1 MTDMTM
7 SFAFKDTDFTEIAE
21 VLQADAR
28 QDGDIARFRL
38 SDRESGRS
46 IQLEISMR
54 LVFPDAI
61 RGHIPDNLVTV
72 MTRSSLLQLQ
82 GCTGFITS
90 AELGEVIFFARR
102 GGITN
107 GMVVE
112 RQAGC
117 SLYANFD
124 NRLLSSD
131 LTAISPELVMSTVA
145 LSMTETLFGDL
156 S

>member
-1 MTDMTM
+1 M
-7 SFAFKDTDFTEIAE
+7 SFAFTKADFEEIAQ
-21 VLQADAR
+21 VLQVEPR
-28 QDGDIARFRL
+28 FDGDIVRFKL
-38 SDRESGRS
+38 TDDESQRS
-46 IQLEISMR
+46 IQLEISTR

-61 RGHIPDNLVTV
+61 KGHIPDNLVSV

-124 NRLLSSD
+124 NHLLSSD

-145 LSMTETLFGDL
+145 LSLTETLFEDL

>member
-1 MTDMTM
+1 M
-7 SFAFKDTDFTEIAE
+7 SFSFKDEDFQRIAE
-21 VLQADAR
+21 VLQAEP
-28 QDGDIARFRL
+28 RFEDHIVRYKL
-38 SDRESGRS
+38 SHPKSGRS
-46 IQLEISMR
+46 IQMEISTQ
-54 LVFPDAI
+54 LVFPASIQGD
-61 RGHIPDNLVTV
+61 IPDNLVTV

-90 AELGEVIFFARR
+90 SELGEVIFFARR

-124 NRLLSSD
+124 NHLLSSD
-131 LTAISPELVMSTVA
+131 ITAVSPELVMSTVA
-145 LSMTETLFGDL
+145 LSLTETIFEDL

>member
-1 MTDMTM
+1 M
-7 SFAFKDTDFTEIAE
+7 SFTFKDTDFAEIAE
-21 VLQADAR
+21 ALQTEAR
-28 QDGDIARFRL
+28 HDDDVVRFKL
-38 SDRESGRS
+38 SDAESGRA
-46 IQLEISMR
+46 IQLEISTR

-61 RGHIPDNLVTV
+61 KGHIPDNLVTV

-82 GCTGFITS
+82 GCTGFIAS
-90 AELGEVIFFARR
+90 AGLGEVIFFARR

-124 NRLLSSD
+124 NHLLSSD

-145 LSMTETLFGDL
+145 LSMTETLFEDL

>member
-1 MTDMTM
+1 M
-7 SFAFKDTDFTEIAE
+7 SFAFTKADFEEIAQ
-21 VLQADAR
+21 VLQVEPR
-28 QDGDIARFRL
+28 FDGDIVRFKL
-38 SDRESGRS
+38 TDEESQRS
-46 IQLEISMR
+46 IQLEISTR

-61 RGHIPDNLVTV
+61 KGHIPDNLVSV

-124 NRLLSSD
+124 NHLLSSD

-145 LSMTETLFGDL
+145 LSLTETLFEDL

>member
-1 MTDMTM
+1 MD
-7 SFAFKDTDFTEIAE
+7 FAFKDEDYQLIADVLHAEARHDGNNVRFKLTDA
-21 VLQADAR
+21 
-28 QDGDIARFRL
+28 
-38 SDRESGRS
+38 ESGRS
-46 IQLEISMR
+46 IQLEISTQ
-54 LVFPDAI
+54 LSFPDSI
-61 RGHIPDNLVTV
+61 KGEIPDNLVTV

-112 RQAGC
+112 RHAGC

-124 NRLLSSD
+124 NHLLSSD

-145 LSMTETLFGDL
+145 LSLTETFFDDL